1 MVRKYMRGPVKNE
14 KFDIQA
20 YMTHGV
26 ETIVAES
33 LKATL
38 KNPRESAFMVR
49 FAAASKKA
57 SRRRAEAEKAY
68 MKS

>member
-1 MVRKYMRGPVKNE
+1 MNE

-38 KNPRESAFMVR
+38 KNHFQKLFQRPSDWKEPFHQDSPANNPL
-49 FAAASKKA
+49 
-57 SRRRAEAEKAY
+57 Y
-68 MKS
+68 W